1 MKYFIFLV
9 FTKILLSQNTAYEK
23 FQKYVQ
29 SPVGCVIR
37 VDYFQSYLGDE
48 VVSSGVLYIKDKM
61 YIYDN
66 EKQFIKYEDGFIT
79 TINKPNKQV
88 VYDSINKNDVTIFDI
103 LTGNNKSIHI
113 DDEIIE
119 NNKIR
124 ILFNIELWGIEG
136 SLWISQQDGSP
147 EKVTFIQDEDLKMHI
162 DIKSIVNRAEF
173 NLPKYDILGYE
184 VINLIE

>member
-1 MKYFIFLV
+1 MFLV
-9 FTKILLSQNTAYEK
+9 FTKVLCSQNMAYEK

-29 SPVGCVIR
+29 SPTGCVIR
-37 VDYFQSYLGDE
+37 VDYFQSYFGEE
-48 VVSSGVLYIKDKM
+48 VGSSGVLYIKDKM

-88 VYDSINKNDVTIFDI
+88 VYDSVNENDVTIFDI
-103 LTGNNKSIHI
+103 LTGNNNSIYI

-124 ILFNIELWGIEG
+124 ILFNIELWGIKG
-136 SLWISQQDGSP
+136 SIWVSQQDGSP
-147 EKVTFIQDEDLKMHI
+147 EKVTFIQDQDLKIHI
-162 DIKSIVNRAEF
+162 DIKSIANSAEF
-173 NLPKYDILGYE
+173 NPPKYDILGYE
-184 VINLIE
+184 VINLLE

>member
-9 FTKILLSQNTAYEK
+9 FTKVLLSQNTAYEK

-29 SPVGCVIR
+29 SPDGCVIR
-37 VDYFQSYLGDE
+37 VDYFQSYLGEE
-48 VVSSGVLYIKDKM
+48 VGSSGVLYIKDKM

-79 TINKPNKQV
+79 TINKPIKQV
-88 VYDSINKNDVTIFDI
+88 VYDSINKNDITIFDI
-103 LTGNNKSIHI
+103 LTGNNNSINI

-124 ILFNIELWGIEG
+124 ILFNIELWGIKG
-136 SLWISQQDGSP
+136 SIWISQQDGSP
-147 EKVTFIQDEDLKMHI
+147 EKVTFIQDEDLKIHI
-162 DIKSIVNRAEF
+162 DIKSIANRGKF
-173 NLPKYDILGYE
+173 NPPKYDILGYE

>member
-1 MKYFIFLV
+1 MFLV
-9 FTKILLSQNTAYEK
+9 FTKVLCSQNMAYEK

-29 SPVGCVIR
+29 SPMGCVIR
-37 VDYFQSYLGDE
+37 VDYFQNYFGEE
-48 VVSSGVLYIKDKM
+48 VVSSGVVYIKDKM

-88 VYDSINKNDVTIFDI
+88 VYDSVNKNDVTIFDI
-103 LTGNNKSIHI
+103 LTGNNNSIHI
-113 DDEIIE
+113 HDEIIE

-124 ILFNIELWGIEG
+124 ILFNIELWGIKG
-136 SLWISQQDGSP
+136 SIWISQQDGSP
-147 EKVTFIQDEDLKMHI
+147 EKVTFIQDEDIKIHI
-162 DIKSIVNRAEF
+162 DIKSIANSAEF
-173 NLPKYDILGYE
+173 NPPKYDILGYE

>member
-9 FTKILLSQNTAYEK
+9 FTTVLLSQNTAYEK

-29 SPVGCVIR
+29 SPMGCVIR
-37 VDYFQSYLGDE
+37 VEYFQSYFEEEAG
-48 VVSSGVLYIKDKM
+48 SSGILYIKDKM

-103 LTGNNKSIHI
+103 LTGNNNSIHI
-113 DDEIIE
+113 DDEIIDS
-119 NNKIR
+119 NKIR
-124 ILFNIELWGIEG
+124 ILFNIEQWGIKG
-136 SLWISQQDGSP
+136 SIWISQQDGSP
-147 EKVTFIQDEDLKMHI
+147 EKVTFIQDEDLKIHI

>member
-9 FTKILLSQNTAYEK
+9 FTKVLCSQNTAYEK

-29 SPVGCVIR
+29 SPLGCVIH
-37 VDYFQSYLGDE
+37 VDYFQSYLGE
-48 VVSSGVLYIKDKM
+48 EIGSSGVLYIRDEM

-66 EKQFIKYEDGFIT
+66 EKQFIKYVDGFIT
-79 TINKPNKQV
+79 TINKPIKQV
-88 VYDSINKNDVTIFDI
+88 VYDSINKNDITIFDI
-103 LTGNNKSIHI
+103 LTGNNNNINI

-124 ILFNIELWGIEG
+124 ILFNIEQWGIKG
-136 SLWISQQDGSP
+136 SIYIRQQDGSP
-147 EKVTFIQDEDLKMHI
+147 EKVIFIQDEDLNIHI
-162 DIKSIVNRAEF
+162 DIKSIANRAEF
-173 NLPKYDILGYE
+173 NLPKYDISDYE

>member
-9 FTKILLSQNTAYEK
+9 FTKVLLSQNTAYEK
-23 FQKYVQ
+23 FQKYIQ
-29 SPVGCVIR
+29 SPMGCVIGIE
-37 VDYFQSYLGDE
+37 YFQSYFEEKVG
-48 VVSSGVLYIKDKM
+48 SSGIFYIKGKM

-88 VYDSINKNDVTIFDI
+88 VYDFINENDMTIFDI
-103 LTGNNKSIHI
+103 LTGNNKNIHI
-113 DDEIIE
+113 DDEVIE

-124 ILFNIELWGIEG
+124 ILFNVDLWGIKG
-136 SLWISQQDGSP
+136 SIWISQQDGSP
-147 EKVTFIQDEDLKMHI
+147 EKVTLIQDEDLKISI
-162 DIKSIVNRAEF
+162 DIKSITNRVEF
-173 NLPKYDILGYE
+173 NPPKYDILDYE